1 MDTILSSSNQSAL
14 FSKNIY
20 LRIITNNKT
29 DEKCRNVHVTVE
41 FQTAS
46 SLQTEFVL
54 KLTDEDDP
62 FFLYELHLNLDDF
75 KNLKREQGLLVDF
88 NTFPQH
94 VIDYLKLCIR
104 DQHNDTTPA
113 NGSRFQLQLVTDEQQ
128 LTNHQT
134 HLRVVEI
141 SSFKHLTHLSLLV
154 TSANDY
160 EIKNYLARRL
170 QSKTMDYNQLSS
182 DYEKLKREL
191 ELTQLELK
199 EKNTNFEKLKLESD
213 SNNNQIVG
221 RHMQELAEEKERAL
235 QERTSLQEKME
246 NDRRELEQ
254 THLRNVRDMQKRLS
268 ELEETTKEL
277 TSLKYRNEI
286 TINELSSK
294 LQTLTE
300 EHQQTKDEIIKYRK
314 TNTTLENDIHQYEK
328 TVNHLR
334 TKIALVEQEVKS
346 KQEAIQQTN
355 DRIAIEQESK
365 KKYEET
371 VQLKMEKMLELKRDL
386 AKGNEIIVR
395 FGNDLEKCK
404 SDLQK
409 YQQELAKS
417 REKMKTKDQIAT
429 KQERILQEKER
440 ELATLQKEN
449 VELTNKIEKSND
461 SYQKLTEQHNE
472 AKELLKKNEAL
483 INYLN
488 HKLTELQNIQPQ
500 QVRLLNGNM
509 TLDSSSSATTT
520 TTNHF
525 RPTSFLTNSQTNG
538 ELHSIRHVAQF
549 PSLQTHY
556 EPMNKTQGTTWNS
569 STTGHHQHMM
579 SSTQMPVSSST
590 LNTSAS
596 AAVRH
601 YSASNN
607 DLKDNIEQYSLNP
620 PVSSKIDPKYFQ
632 FSSTSGTA
640 MTTGSQP
647 LRSSMS
653 AGNVQNS
660 SRANTTTTN
669 SLVTNKPLST
679 QQNRSIRQQSV
690 NTTPL
695 ASAYSSEKQM

>member
-1 MDTILSSSNQSAL
+1 MDTIVSSSNQPAL
-14 FSKNIY
+14 FSRSIN
-20 LRIITNNKT
+20 LRIVSPIKS
-29 DEKCRNVHVTVE
+29 DDKSRNVYVTVE
-41 FQTAS
+41 FQTGS
-46 SLQTEFVL
+46 SMQTEFIL

-62 FFLYELHLNLDDF
+62 FFLYELHLNVDDF
-75 KNLKREQGLLVDF
+75 KNLKRDQGVLVDF
-88 NTFPQH
+88 NAFPQH

-104 DQHNDTTPA
+104 DQHNETTPS
-113 NGSRFQLQLVTDEQQ
+113 NGSRFQLQLVNDEQQ
-128 LTNHQT
+128 FTNQT

-154 TSANDY
+154 TSANDH

-170 QSKTMDYNQLSS
+170 QSKTTDYNQLSN
-182 DYEKLKREL
+182 DFEKLKREL
-191 ELTQLELK
+191 ESTQLDLK
-199 EKNTNFEKLKLESD
+199 EKTANFQKLKLEWD

-221 RHMQELAEEKERAL
+221 RHMQELAEEKEKAL

-254 THLRNVRDMQKRLS
+254 TQSRNVRDMQKRLS

-300 EHQQTKDEIIKYRK
+300 EYQQSKDEIVKYRK

-346 KQEAIQQTN
+346 KQEVIQQTN
-355 DRIAIEQESK
+355 DRIASEQESK

-386 AKGNEIIVR
+386 AKGNEIIIR

-440 ELATLQKEN
+440 ELANLQKEN
-449 VELTNKIEKSND
+449 ADINSKLEKSSD
-461 SYQKLTEQHNE
+461 SFQKLTDQHNE

-488 HKLTELQNIQPQ
+488 HKLTELQNMQPQ
-500 QVRLLNGNM
+500 QPRILNGNM
-509 TLDSSSSATTT
+509 TLDSSSST

-525 RPTSFLTNSQTNG
+525 RPTSFLAASQTNG
-538 ELHSIRHVAQF
+538 ELHSMRHVAQF

-556 EPMNKTQGTTWNS
+556 EPMNKSQGTTWNS
-569 STTGHHQHMM
+569 STSGHHQQIM
-579 SSTQMPVSSST
+579 SSTQVPVST
-590 LNTSAS
+590 LNTSSSA

-601 YSASNN
+601 YSASSG
-607 DLKDNIEQYSLNP
+607 DLKDNVEQNSLNP

-632 FSSTSGTA
+632 FSSASGTA
-640 MTTGSQP
+640 PSAGIQP
-647 LRSSMS
+647 LRSSVS
-653 AGNVQNS
+653 AGNVQNPT
-660 SRANTTTTN
+660 RANAASATSSSVIN
-669 SLVTNKPLST
+669 RSISS
-679 QQNRSIRQQSV
+679 QQNRPVRQQSV

>member
-1 MDTILSSSNQSAL
+1 
-14 FSKNIY
+14 
-20 LRIITNNKT
+20 
-29 DEKCRNVHVTVE
+29 
-41 FQTAS
+41 
-46 SLQTEFVL
+46 
-54 KLTDEDDP
+54 
-62 FFLYELHLNLDDF
+62 
-75 KNLKREQGLLVDF
+75 
-88 NTFPQH
+88 
-94 VIDYLKLCIR
+94 
-104 DQHNDTTPA
+104 
-113 NGSRFQLQLVTDEQQ
+113 
-128 LTNHQT
+128 
-134 HLRVVEI
+134 
-141 SSFKHLTHLSLLV
+141 
-154 TSANDY
+154 
-160 EIKNYLARRL
+160 
-170 QSKTMDYNQLSS
+170 
-182 DYEKLKREL
+182 
-191 ELTQLELK
+191 
-199 EKNTNFEKLKLESD
+199 
-213 SNNNQIVG
+213 
-221 RHMQELAEEKERAL
+221 
-235 QERTSLQEKME
+235 
-246 NDRRELEQ
+246 
-254 THLRNVRDMQKRLS
+254 
-268 ELEETTKEL
+268 
-277 TSLKYRNEI
+277 
-286 TINELSSK
+286 
-294 LQTLTE
+294 
-300 EHQQTKDEIIKYRK
+300 
-314 TNTTLENDIHQYEK
+314 
-328 TVNHLR
+328 
-334 TKIALVEQEVKS
+334 
-346 KQEAIQQTN
+346 
-355 DRIAIEQESK
+355 
-365 KKYEET
+365 
-371 VQLKMEKMLELKRDL
+371 MEKMLELKRDL